1 MTVELYDVSKKYG
14 SIAALDGVT
23 LTFEVGKIYGV
34 LGTNGSGKSTLLKL
48 IAGLV
53 KPDQGEVT
61 VDGVPV
67 SRRSASH
74 VSYLT
79 ELDFFYPTFTAG
91 QYIDF
96 HASQFTDFN
105 RDKAIEMLAFM
116 KLDVRKKVRTMSKG
130 NRGRLKLVLALS
142 REAPVVLLD
151 EPFSG
156 LDVMVRDSIV
166 RSLLSYIDFGR
177 QMVIMATHE
186 IEEIDK
192 ILDEVI
198 LIKDGEIISKEN
210 VEGLRESSGKS
221 VIGWLKGH
229 HS

>member
-1 MTVELYDVSKKYG
+1 MKVELHDVTKRYG
-14 SIAALDGVT
+14 SIAALDGVS

-34 LGTNGSGKSTLLKL
+34 LGANGSGKSTLLKL
-48 IAGLV
+48 IAGLA
-53 KPDQGEVT
+53 KPDHGEVT
-61 VDGVPV
+61 VAGMPV
-67 SRRSASH
+67 SRRTASV

-79 ELDFFYPTFTAG
+79 ELDFFYPNFTAG
-91 QYIDF
+91 QYIEF
-96 HASQFTDFN
+96 HASQFADFN

-116 KLDVRKKVRTMSKG
+116 KLDDRKKVRTMSKG

-142 REAPVVLLD
+142 REAPVILLD

-156 LDVMVRDSIV
+156 LDVMVRESIV
-166 RSLLSYIDFGR
+166 RCLLSSIDFER

-186 IEEIDK
+186 IEEIEN

-210 VEGLRESSGKS
+210 VEDLRESSGKS
-221 VIGWLKGH
+221 VGGWLKGH

>member
-1 MTVELYDVSKKYG
+1 MTVELHDVSKKYG
-14 SIAALDGVT
+14 SVAALDGVS

-34 LGTNGSGKSTLLKL
+34 LGANGSGKSTLLKL
-48 IAGLV
+48 IAGLA
-53 KPDQGEVT
+53 KPDHGEVT
-61 VDGVPV
+61 VAGMPV
-67 SRRSASH
+67 CRRTASV

-79 ELDFFYPTFTAG
+79 ELDFFYPNFTAG

-96 HASQFTDFN
+96 HASQFDDFN
-105 RDKAIEMLAFM
+105 RDKAIEMLETM

-166 RSLLSYIDFGR
+166 RSLLSSIDFER

-186 IEEIDK
+186 IEEVEN

-198 LIKDGEIISKEN
+198 VIKDGKAIGKE
-210 VEGLRESSGKS
+210 EAEDLREKGGKS
-221 VIGWLKGH
+221 VIGWLKEKH
-229 HS
+229 R

>member
-1 MTVELYDVSKKYG
+1 MTVELHDVTKRYG
-14 SIAALDGVT
+14 SIAALDGVS

-34 LGTNGSGKSTLLKL
+34 LGANGSGKSTLLKL
-48 IAGLV
+48 IAGLA
-53 KPDQGEVT
+53 KPDHGEVT
-61 VDGVPV
+61 VAGMPV
-67 SRRSASH
+67 SRRTAS
-74 VSYLT
+74 VVAYLT
-79 ELDFFYPTFTAG
+79 ELDFFYPNFTAG
-91 QYIDF
+91 QYIEF
-96 HASQFTDFN
+96 HASQFADFN

-116 KLDVRKKVRTMSKG
+116 KLDGRKKVRTMSIG

-156 LDVMVRDSIV
+156 LDVMVRESIV
-166 RSLLSYIDFGR
+166 RCLLSSIDFER

-186 IEEIDK
+186 IEEIEN

-210 VEGLRESSGKS
+210 VEDLRESSGKS
-221 VIGWLKGH
+221 VGVWLKGH

>member
-53 KPDQGEVT
+53 KPDKGEVT

-79 ELDFFYPTFTAG
+79 ELDFFYPNFTAG

-186 IEEIDK
+186 IEEIEK

>member
-1 MTVELYDVSKKYG
+1 MTVELHDVTKKYG
-14 SIAALDGVT
+14 SIAALDGVS

-34 LGTNGSGKSTLLKL
+34 LGANGSGKSTLLKL
-48 IAGLV
+48 IAGLA
-53 KPDQGEVT
+53 KPDHGEVT
-61 VDGVPV
+61 VAGVPV
-67 SRRSASH
+67 SRRSASN

-79 ELDFFYPTFTAG
+79 ELDFFYPKFTAG

-105 RDKAIEMLAFM
+105 RDKAFEMLAFM

-156 LDVMVRDSIV
+156 LDVMVRESIV
-166 RSLLSYIDFGR
+166 RSLLSYIDFER

-186 IEEIDK
+186 IEEIEK

-198 LIKDGEIISKEN
+198 LIKGGEIISKEN
-210 VEGLRESSGKS
+210 VEDLRESSGKS
-221 VIGWLKGH
+221 VVGWLKGH
-229 HS
+229 HG

>member
-1 MTVELYDVSKKYG
+1 MTVELQDVTKKYG
-14 SIAALDGVT
+14 SITALDGVS

-34 LGTNGSGKSTLLKL
+34 LGANGSGKSTLLKL
-48 IAGLV
+48 IAGLA
-53 KPDQGEVT
+53 KPHHGEVT
-61 VDGVPV
+61 VDRVPV
-67 SRRSASH
+67 SRRTASV
-74 VSYLT
+74 VSYLS
-79 ELDFFYPTFTAG
+79 ELDFFYTNFTAG

-96 HASQFTDFN
+96 HASQFADFN
-105 RDKAIEMLAFM
+105 LDKAIEMLAFM

-156 LDVMVRDSIV
+156 LDVMVRESIV
-166 RSLLSYIDFGR
+166 RSLLSYIDFER

-186 IEEIDK
+186 IEEIEK

-198 LIKDGEIISKEN
+198 VIKDGKAIGKE
-210 VEGLRESSGKS
+210 EAEDLRENGGKS
-221 VIGWLKGH
+221 VIGWLKEKH
-229 HS
+229 R

>member
-67 SRRSASH
+67 CRRSASH

-79 ELDFFYPTFTAG
+79 ELDFFYPNFTAG

-96 HASQFTDFN
+96 HASQFADFN

-186 IEEIDK
+186 IEGIEK